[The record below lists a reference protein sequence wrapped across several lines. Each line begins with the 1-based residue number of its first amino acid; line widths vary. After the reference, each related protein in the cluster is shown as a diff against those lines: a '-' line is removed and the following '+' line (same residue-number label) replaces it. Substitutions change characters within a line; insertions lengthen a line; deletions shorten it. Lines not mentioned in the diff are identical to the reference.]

1 MKRVPYRLLAYS
13 IALAMT
19 LPAASVSVY
28 AEETE
33 TVQEETMVLE
43 SVLETETESES
54 T

>member
-13 IALAMT
+13 LALAMT

-33 TVQEETMVLE
+33 TVQEETIVLE
-43 SVLETETESES
+43 SVKKKQKRNQKA
-54 T
+54 